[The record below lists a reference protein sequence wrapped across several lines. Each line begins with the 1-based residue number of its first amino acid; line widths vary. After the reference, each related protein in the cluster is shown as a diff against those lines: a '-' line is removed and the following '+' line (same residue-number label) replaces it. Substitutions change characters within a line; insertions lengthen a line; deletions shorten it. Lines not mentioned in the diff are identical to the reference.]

1 MSTVQEQYAQLQKSL
16 NEATQNASKK
26 WNGGLFTGMTSSG
39 GNQDQYG
46 QYAVADAEKRK
57 KASELS
63 QFEEANK
70 QELFGHEQKLATEG
84 LVKGYELASQKDD
97 PSDTEFLAAMM
108 KDYNGLKTTLN
119 DQITQISN
127 TDLGVDVNGLVGE
140 INANFQNTKNRITDS
155 ALTSVAK
162 AGVQLDAYLGSP
174 TGDQRSAARFSMAA
188 SVTNN
193 MMQTAFQT
201 IAGLYDKNTQE
212 IVNAQ
217 LEGAKINN
225 QAVATKAG
233 AIASFTGQAT
243 QAYLGTLGALNDNY
257 IARLNSSTQFAQM
270 YLDASKVDIATQ
282 LTKDTASLSAMT
294 SLLTSDNYG
303 IKGVMKYGAPTAD
316 VARISSVPADTT
328 YSKGSIAKL

>member
-1 MSTVQEQYAQLQKSL
+1 
-16 NEATQNASKK
+16 
-26 WNGGLFTGMTSSG
+26 
-39 GNQDQYG
+39 
-46 QYAVADAEKRK
+46 
-57 KASELS
+57 
-63 QFEEANK
+63 
-70 QELFGHEQKLATEG
+70 
-84 LVKGYELASQKDD
+84 
-97 PSDTEFLAAMM
+97 MM